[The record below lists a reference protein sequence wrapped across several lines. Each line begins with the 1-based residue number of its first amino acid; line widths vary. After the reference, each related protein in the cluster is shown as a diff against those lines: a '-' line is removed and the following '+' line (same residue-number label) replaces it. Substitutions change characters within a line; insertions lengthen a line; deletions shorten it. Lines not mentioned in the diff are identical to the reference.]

1 MGRGQE
7 GAGEPLGHGA
17 AMDGA
22 HCATAAGQCRAPP
35 SPAQSRE
42 QISALPHKPPP
53 KRLAEVPALGNQP
66 WGVRVQK
73 LAPSRA
79 LDSTGR
85 GGAASRRLQCPTGC
99 SAQGQAAADPGGCT
113 WQGEGWGEQG
123 NTQTNISRLPRSAP
137 RPPQACPGCPVPPS
151 WSPRPPSSAPASPCS
166 PRLWVTRGQRGPSP
180 LPAPTFQS
188 RTFRFPARDAA

>member
-1 MGRGQE
+1 MLEDACVGRGQE
-7 GAGEPLGHGA
+7 GGGEPLGHGA

-66 WGVRVQK
+66 WGARVQK

-85 GGAASRRLQCPTGC
+85 GGAANRRLHGAGSC
-99 SAQGQAAADPGGCT
+99 SAPLGAVRRDRQPPTQVGARGRGKDGENKATPRPTSAACPAVPLAHPRPAQAARCPPAGA
-113 WQGEGWGEQG
+113 QGH
-123 NTQTNISRLPRSAP
+123 
-137 RPPQACPGCPVPPS
+137 PPQPPPPPAAPGS
-151 WSPRPPSSAPASPCS
+151 
-166 PRLWVTRGQRGPSP
+166 G
-180 LPAPTFQS
+180 
-188 RTFRFPARDAA
+188 